1 MLLQIINEEIE
12 DYSKS
17 IIVYKLTPT
26 DLFSLFDILDGNIIY
41 PDSRSRNVYGDQ
53 YFNIIFWN
61 GSVFCQVRLYLVS
74 RMRQKVKN
82 K

>member
-26 DLFSLFDILDGNIIY
+26 DLFILFDILDGNIIY

-53 YFNIIFWN
+53 YFNIIF
-61 GSVFCQVRLYLVS
+61 
-74 RMRQKVKN
+74 
-82 K
+82 